1 MSYVLRILAGALSGV
16 EYDVSDGE
24 TLFHVGRQED
34 LANGRAAQLLGAD
47 ERAYFIPAD
56 LPTAA
61 FVVMAPS
68 TEEALQ
74 LGERVDASAAWT
86 WRTLPLQQPLQAA
99 GIHFAVRAQHAAWS
113 EAVLAFVPP
122 AFLIECAA
130 AAMPPASSARRRL
143 GPFVLFGIGVLLV
156 AGMLAA
162 WFHWLH
168 QPEIR
173 VRGLASVL
181 SNAPA
186 DYVVAAGND
195 GHLYAFSETASART
209 WGERASRR
217 AQRRNDVHLLRRVE
231 AIRLEDALISAG
243 MDLVVVRLDDPVR
256 PEVVL
261 SGPLTAARTA
271 QVNSLLGAQAPYVKL
286 ARVSAISDQQLVAL
300 AQQQLRVLGISS
312 RAEPRGQRVSIV
324 NDVFLDD
331 AGLNAM
337 GGAARRFHQRWGKRR
352 ISLSPRLWDDLLQ
365 GRSYRYSRDQL
376 LSVGSGRWDYSRA
389 AGSQAAP

>member
-16 EYDVSDGE
+16 EYNVSDGE

-56 LPTAA
+56 LPPAA
-61 FVVMAPS
+61 FAVMAS
-68 TEEALQ
+68 SSEASLK
-74 LGERVDASAAWT
+74 LGERVDEAAAWA

-99 GIHFAVRAQHAAWS
+99 GVHFAVRPQHAAWS
-113 EAVLAFVPP
+113 DAVLAFEPP
-122 AFLIECAA
+122 AFLMECPAA
-130 AAMPPASSARRRL
+130 AVPPASSAKRRRTPL
-143 GPFVLFGIGVLLV
+143 LLFGISILLV
-156 AGMLAA
+156 TGLLAA

-173 VRGLASVL
+173 VRGLAGIL
-181 SNAPA
+181 SDAPA

-195 GHLYAFSETASART
+195 GQLYAFSDTASART

-217 AQRRNDVHLLRRVE
+217 AQRGNDVHLLRHEE
-231 AIRLEDALISAG
+231 AMRLEDALIGAG

-271 QVNSLLGAQAPYVKL
+271 QVNAVLAAQAPYVRQ

-337 GGAARRFHQRWGKRR
+337 GDAARSFHKRWGKRR

-365 GRSYRYSRDQL
+365 GRSFRYSRDQL
-376 LSVGSGRWDYSRA
+376 LSVGGGRWDYTHA